1 MVLCKPLSYD
11 CTKHII
17 KHTDPNTRIFL
28 SLRCPSLKAIEEA
41 LPFKCRK
48 LELSFNRT
56 SINGVDYTFD
66 FLPRNYK
73 CFPQLTVK
81 HQNRKHVE
89 RIQNKTTASEA
100 HIHFINLLFVGRNKP
115 VKMERLEM
123 DVDILTISKLIKF
136 QTKEVEIGYTSANGF
151 KRLHEVVDI
160 SSFPLNFFVVGY
172 INDDRI
178 TLEQPMFRS
187 ARRVLIRGYMSDQPE
202 FFRRLLELSN
212 ENITVQSRL
221 SWITFQTI
229 INNWRTT
236 QRKIGTSLTIER
248 VHTEDVENILNTILG
263 QMQYRENE
271 NGLSLSLRCPAIQAF
286 EKSVPFKC
294 RKLQFKENEIIINDV
309 NYTFD
314 MYGEY
319 ERFLQLTV
327 KHGNREHIE
336 RVQHFTDI
344 FHANIYMHYRLLGG
358 RSEPI
363 RVKRLQM
370 DVIPKQWYTS
380 HELDQLITFE
390 KPMFLSAYQ
399 HFYGNDEPNPFE
411 VFRRVLELPNKNI
424 TIRSRLSWR
433 NFQTII
439 DNWRRTQRKV
449 GTTLTIKGIHTD
461 EVEKVLNRILRR
473 WEYREN
479 ANGDLIIN
487 LYKDKQ
493 LRISY
498 GDSHGSLPSCPK
510 LWSELMNFMKLEVI
524 DVDKK

>member
-1 MVLCKPLSYD
+1 MVLSKPLSYD

-17 KHTDPNTRIFL
+17 MHTDLNTRIFL

-66 FLPRNYK
+66 LFLRDFK

-202 FFRRLLELSN
+202 FFRRLLELSI

-236 QRKIGTSLTIER
+236 QRKIGTSLTIKR
-248 VHTEDVENILNTILG
+248 VYTEDVENILNTILG
-263 QMQYRENE
+263 QMQYREN
-271 NGLSLSLRCPAIQAF
+271 
-286 EKSVPFKC
+286 K
-294 RKLQFKENEIIINDV
+294 
-309 NYTFD
+309 
-314 MYGEY
+314 
-319 ERFLQLTV
+319 
-327 KHGNREHIE
+327 
-336 RVQHFTDI
+336 
-344 FHANIYMHYRLLGG
+344 
-358 RSEPI
+358 
-363 RVKRLQM
+363 
-370 DVIPKQWYTS
+370 
-380 HELDQLITFE
+380 
-390 KPMFLSAYQ
+390 
-399 HFYGNDEPNPFE
+399 
-411 VFRRVLELPNKNI
+411 
-424 TIRSRLSWR
+424 
-433 NFQTII
+433 
-439 DNWRRTQRKV
+439 
-449 GTTLTIKGIHTD
+449 
-461 EVEKVLNRILRR
+461 
-473 WEYREN
+473 
-479 ANGDLIIN
+479 NGDLIIN
-487 LYKDKQ
+487 LYEDKQ
-493 LRISY
+493 LRVSY
-498 GDSHGSLPSCPK
+498 GDSHERLPRDRE
-510 LWSELMNFMKLEVI
+510 LWDELMNFLKLEVI
-524 DVDKK
+524 DVDSE